1 MTPRPHVRAGLA
13 LAARLLAAAAAL
25 VVAAIPFALLLLR
38 VLHLGRLAGLDGRV
52 HFPCVTRTL
61 NQLGA

>member
-13 LAARLLAAAAAL
+13 LAARLLPAAAAL

-38 VLHLGRLAGLDGRV
+38 VLHLDGRV
-52 HFPCVTRTL
+52 RFPCVTRTL